1 MAAAAAIS
9 DLMLCDESEAVGD
22 TIENNATEDTPSED
36 PRDKGEAKKRK
47 TMEKRSE
54 VLGKHGWCYNLVK
67 AHHLVV
73 GILSKKSHKG
83 IDIGLEIEK
92 CLHDWGINMMFTI
105 TVDNASSN
113 NTALVYLKRT
123 IRQWGESVGNC
134 DYMHMRCI
142 AHIFN
147 LVVQKGLKEI
157 GPSVKK
163 IKNAVRFIRH
173 SSTRLGKFKECCELE
188 KISSKSMLC
197 LDVATR
203 WNSTFFML
211 EAATTFEKAFYRF
224 ELIDLSY
231 KKDLEVRHKDLE
243 VDDDDEDEDADE
255 DKVHGVPK
263 EEDWRK
269 AKLMLNFLRIFY
281 EATNRISRSLCVT
294 SNLFLHE
301 IYKVHALLKAFI
313 EGDDFELSIMA
324 KKMKEKFDKYWGN
337 PRKMNKLIFMAV
349 VVDPRYKLK
358 LVKLVLAHMY
368 DEELANSFGN
378 EGEAELVNMCGD
390 YKQSIVQQNV
400 GHAELKLNATPDD
413 NDVLK
418 NAMKMVSSLCETFHQ
433 RHDEVND
440 VHKYLME
447 DIESGGSKFDL
458 LDWWK
463 SNEYKYPVLSQFA
476 RDILAV
482 PISTVASESAFSTGG
497 RVLDPFRSSLSSKV
511 VEYLVCGQNWL
522 RKSSKFSV
530 EEILEDVQKIEE
542 CITLMSTQDST
553 N

>member
-1 MAAAAAIS
+1 
-9 DLMLCDESEAVGD
+9 
-22 TIENNATEDTPSED
+22 
-36 PRDKGEAKKRK
+36 
-47 TMEKRSE
+47 
-54 VLGKHGWCYNLVK
+54 
-67 AHHLVV
+67 
-73 GILSKKSHKG
+73 
-83 IDIGLEIEK
+83 
-92 CLHDWGINMMFTI
+92 
-105 TVDNASSN
+105 
-113 NTALVYLKRT
+113 
-123 IRQWGESVGNC
+123 
-134 DYMHMRCI
+134 MRCI

-163 IKNAVRFIRH
+163 IRNAVRFIRH
-173 SSTRLGKFKECCELE
+173 SSTRLGRFKECCELE

-197 LDVATR
+197 LDVATG
-203 WNSTFFML
+203 WNSTFFLL
-211 EAATTFEKAFYRF
+211 EAATTFEKAFYRY
-224 ELIDLSY
+224 ELIDSSY
-231 KKDLEVRHKDLE
+231 KKDLEVRHKDLEVRHKDLE
-243 VDDDDEDEDADE
+243 VDDDDDDEDEDE
-255 DKVHGVPK
+255 DVDGGRVHGVPK

-281 EATNRISRSLCVT
+281 EATNRISGSLYVT

-337 PRKMNKLIFMAV
+337 PRKMNKLIFMVV

-378 EGEAELVNMCGD
+378 EVEAELVNMCGD
-390 YKQSIVQQNV
+390 YKQPIVQQNI
-400 GHAELKLNATPDD
+400 GHAELKLDVTPED

-418 NAMKMVSSLCETFHQ
+418 NAMKMVGSLYETFHQ

-440 VHKYLME
+440 VHKYLKE
-447 DIESGGSKFDL
+447 DIESGGPKFDL

-463 SNEYKYPVLSQFA
+463 NNEYKYPVLSQFA
-476 RDILAV
+476 CDILVV

-497 RVLDPFRSSLSSKV
+497 
-511 VEYLVCGQNWL
+511 
-522 RKSSKFSV
+522 
-530 EEILEDVQKIEE
+530 
-542 CITLMSTQDST
+542 
-553 N
+553 

>member
-1 MAAAAAIS
+1 MCLTAHYIDNDWKSNKKVINFCPIS
-9 DLMLCDESEAVGD
+9 S
-22 TIENNATEDTPSED
+22 
-36 PRDKGEAKKRK
+36 DKGI
-47 TMEKRSE
+47 
-54 VLGKHGWCYNLVK
+54 N
-67 AHHLVV
+67 
-73 GILSKKSHKG
+73 
-83 IDIGLEIEK
+83 IGLEIEK
-92 CLHDWGINMMFTI
+92 CLHDWGINKVFTI
-105 TVDNASSN
+105 TVDNTSSN
-113 NTALVYLKRT
+113 NTTLVYLKRT

-163 IKNAVRFIRH
+163 IRNAVRFIRH

-211 EAATTFEKAFYRF
+211 EVATTFEKTFYRY
-224 ELIDLSY
+224 ELIDSSY

-243 VDDDDEDEDADE
+243 VDDDDDDENEDVDGDR
-255 DKVHGVPK
+255 VHGVPK

-281 EATNRISRSLCVT
+281 EATNRISGSLYVT

-313 EGDDFELSIMA
+313 EDDDFELSIMA

-378 EGEAELVNMCGD
+378 EVEAELVNMCGD
-390 YKQSIVQQNV
+390 YRQSIVQQNV
-400 GHAELKLNATPDD
+400 GHAELKLNATRDD
-413 NDVLK
+413 SDVLK
-418 NAMKMVSSLCETFHQ
+418 NAMKMVGSLYETFHQ
-433 RHDEVND
+433 RQDEVND
-440 VHKYLME
+440 VHKYLKE
-447 DIESGGSKFDL
+447 DIESGGPKFDL
-458 LDWWK
+458 LD
-463 SNEYKYPVLSQFA
+463 
-476 RDILAV
+476 
-482 PISTVASESAFSTGG
+482 
-497 RVLDPFRSSLSSKV
+497 
-511 VEYLVCGQNWL
+511 
-522 RKSSKFSV
+522 
-530 EEILEDVQKIEE
+530 
-542 CITLMSTQDST
+542 CI
-553 N
+553 